1 MKTNKKIAIITS
13 SFNSNITVNLYDG
26 AINTLISNDVPSE
39 NIKSIWVP
47 GALEIPYASSKLA
60 NQNKIDGI
68 IALGAII
75 KGDTDHN
82 KLVAENAYRGCM
94 DVSIKSNLPI
104 TLGIISAD
112 NIELAKSRSH
122 DIKAEITNPDIKQ
135 PVNYGVS
142 AAKALLDVFKL
153 DI

>member
-1 MKTNKKIAIITS
+1 MITNKKIAIITS
-13 SFNSNITVNLYDG
+13 SFNSDITVNLYDG
-26 AINTLISNDVPSE
+26 AVNTLISNEIPNE

-60 NQNKIDGI
+60 SQNKIDGI

-75 KGDTDHN
+75 KGDTGHN
-82 KLVAENAYRGCM
+82 KLVSENAYRGCM
-94 DVSIKSNLPI
+94 DVSIKTNIPI

-112 NIELAKSRSH
+112 NVELAKSRSH
-122 DIKAEITNPDIKQ
+122 DIKAEITNPKIKQ
-135 PVNYGVS
+135 TVNYGVS
-142 AAKALLDVFKL
+142 AANALLDIFKL

>member
-1 MKTNKKIAIITS
+1 M
-13 SFNSNITVNLYDG
+13 
-26 AINTLISNDVPSE
+26 
-39 NIKSIWVP
+39 WVP
-47 GALEIPYASSKLA
+47 GTFEIPSTTNIMAISKKFDAL
-60 NQNKIDGI
+60 IC
-68 IALGAII
+68 LGAVI